1 MYIKNRIFIMNSLDM
16 KSEFQSEMNL
26 ETIEMEEII
35 ARTSL
40 IEIGL
45 KCNQFYYNTASNSM
59 EKAKDV
65 KNSKHIKKNPWWS
78 DRAQMLLDEKDAL
91 RSLRSKDECILQ
103 RIKILKKQLEGI
115 KNNWEKRGIR
125 GILTKHNKKSKQ
137 ERINFWRDLITSNVY
152 LTTMKLQS
160 YPFGF
165 ATFNDFS
172 EPTLTRYSDTYID
185 INNEIAPLSSVSVP
199 LTDENSQKL
208 ISDWPQALI
217 KPSYR
222 PTPVIN
228 SELLSNTRIRNG
240 IISVPNRTKMKRNQ
254 MLNKTYQDI
263 QEELNNKSFETAIC
277 LEHMI
282 QKSLET
288 KNNNNNNKIFFN
300 NVNLDLNHNN

>member
-1 MYIKNRIFIMNSLDM
+1 
-16 KSEFQSEMNL
+16 MNL
-26 ETIEMEEII
+26 ESIEMEEII

-59 EKAKDV
+59 KKAIDV
-65 KNSKHIKKNPWWS
+65 KNSKHIKYNPWWS

-91 RSLRSKDECILQ
+91 RSLRSKDECILR

-125 GILTKHNKKSKQ
+125 GILTKNNKKSKQ
-137 ERINFWRDLITSNVY
+137 ERISFWRDLITSKVY
-152 LTTMKLQS
+152 LKTMKLHS
-160 YPFGF
+160 YPFGS

-172 EPTLTRYSDTYID
+172 EPILTQYSNTYID
-185 INNEIAPLSSVSVP
+185 IKDEMVPLSSVPVP

-208 ISDWPQALI
+208 ISDWPKKVI
-217 KPSYR
+217 KPNYR

-228 SELLSNTRIRNG
+228 SELLSNSRIIHG
-240 IISVPNRTKMKRNQ
+240 IISVPNRTEMKRNQ
-254 MLNKTYQDI
+254 VFNKTYQDGL
-263 QEELNNKSFETAIC
+263 EELNNKSFETAIC
-277 LEHMI
+277 LELMI
-282 QKSLET
+282 QKPLET
-288 KNNNNNNKIFFN
+288 INNNDNKFFFN

>member
-1 MYIKNRIFIMNSLDM
+1 MKNLDM
-16 KSEFQSEMNL
+16 KSGFQSEMNL

-45 KCNQFYYNTASNSM
+45 KCNQFYYNTASNLM
-59 EKAKDV
+59 KKAIDV

-91 RSLRSKDECILQ
+91 RSLRSKDEYILQ

-125 GILTKHNKKSKQ
+125 GILTKNNKKSKQ
-137 ERINFWRDLITSNVY
+137 ERISFWRDLITSKVY
-152 LTTMKLQS
+152 LTTMKLHS

-165 ATFNDFS
+165 VAFNDFS
-172 EPTLTRYSDTYID
+172 EPTLFIDAPQYSNTFID
-185 INNEIAPLSSVSVP
+185 INNEIAPLSNVP
-199 LTDENSQKL
+199 VTLTDENSQKL
-208 ISDWPQALI
+208 ISDWPKALI

-222 PTPVIN
+222 PTPIIN
-228 SELLSNTRIRNG
+228 SELLSNTRIING
-240 IISVPNRTKMKRNQ
+240 ITSVPNRTEMKRNQ
-254 MLNKTYQDI
+254 MLNKTYQHI
-263 QEELNNKSFETAIC
+263 LEELNNKSFETAIC

-282 QKSLET
+282 QKPLET
-288 KNNNNNNKIFFN
+288 INNNNNKIFFN

>member
-1 MYIKNRIFIMNSLDM
+1 MNSLDM

-26 ETIEMEEII
+26 ETTEMEEII

-152 LTTMKLQS
+152 LTTMKLQ
-160 YPFGF
+160 Y
-165 ATFNDFS
+165 
-172 EPTLTRYSDTYID
+172 
-185 INNEIAPLSSVSVP
+185 
-199 LTDENSQKL
+199 
-208 ISDWPQALI
+208 
-217 KPSYR
+217 
-222 PTPVIN
+222 
-228 SELLSNTRIRNG
+228 
-240 IISVPNRTKMKRNQ
+240 
-254 MLNKTYQDI
+254 
-263 QEELNNKSFETAIC
+263 
-277 LEHMI
+277 
-282 QKSLET
+282 
-288 KNNNNNNKIFFN
+288 
-300 NVNLDLNHNN
+300 